1 MEWKSNLTNG
11 LEKLPMNPENNQ
23 FSFFHIISLANGFF
37 AVFLDEAAF
46 TGQGAGDLMTANEIA
61 ELLG

>member
-1 MEWKSNLTNG
+1 
-11 LEKLPMNPENNQ
+11 MNPENNQ
-23 FSFFHIISLANGFF
+23 FSFFHIVSLANGLY

-46 TGQGAGDLMTANEIA
+46 SGQGAGDLMTANEIA